1 MKKAIL
7 VISVLS
13 LMLASFT
20 AGVEYQRGDVDQ
32 NGRVNIDDVTFLID
46 YLLKGTW
53 GDEPVTPVDNHEYVD
68 LGLPSGTLWATCNV
82 GANAPEDYGDYFAWG
97 ETSPKEV
104 YTWETYKWCNGS
116 MYDLTKYNTDSHWGF
131 VDNKTEI
138 EPEDDA
144 ATVNW
149 GPWWRTPTTEQQK
162 ELMEE
167 CTWIRTTVNGVH
179 GFKVRGSNGNSL
191 FMPAAGYR
199 DNDQLIDAGTIGD
212 WWSRSC
218 YTSNGISTYAF
229 GACDIGFNW
238 AEWTQFLNGTNGYRY
253 YGHSVRAV
261 RVPEE

>member
-116 MYDLTKYNTDSHWGF
+116 MYDLTIAHGGQGGF
-131 VDNKTEI
+131 GRLGQHDIHHGAETGKTQG
-138 EPEDDA
+138 PARLRLPLFHAHDA
-144 ATVNW
+144 AAHDFRHVS
-149 GPWWRTPTTEQQK
+149 RAVQ
-162 ELMEE
+162 
-167 CTWIRTTVNGVH
+167 
-179 GFKVRGSNGNSL
+179 
-191 FMPAAGYR
+191 AAGNHA
-199 DNDQLIDAGTIGD
+199 DDQLIDAGTIGD